1 MMGRCACRNIL
12 WMSLFTNSVT
22 TRCASKKRRPKN
34 KKKGKN
40 EKRAREEQREW
51 RSRRRRLPS
60 SDKKMTSSRTKK
72 RDSATEKKTTSTTTK
87 YKVGEMKYVSNFKDI
102 FASFLFSSSVLVESS
117 HEVFKTFEKKNS
129 RELKWWRTRP
139 FYIGKVNEPKITHTQ
154 LSLYSD
160 LKWIQSRLFLYYLN
174 RQGPD
179 EISVVDVYK
188 YLTVVEDR

>member
-1 MMGRCACRNIL
+1 MRKERGKSSGSDEVVADV
-12 WMSLFTNSVT
+12 FHHQ
-22 TRCASKKRRPKN
+22 TRRWHL
-34 KKKGKN
+34 
-40 EKRAREEQREW
+40 RAQIRE
-51 RSRRRRLPS
+51 
-60 SDKKMTSSRTKK
+60 
-72 RDSATEKKTTSTTTK
+72 SATEKKTTSTTTK